1 MITSRRGPERPG
13 FCKHEANKKQ
23 TNKSIFH
30 LEHRC
35 GGGGGTEDP
44 LLCRKETERSL
55 FSQEATKIIWRVDEE
70 EKDIECFQNPRLSLD
85 WSLGTQNGG
94 REGGWEVK

>member
-1 MITSRRGPERPG
+1 MRRGW
-13 FCKHEANKKQ
+13 
-23 TNKSIFH
+23 
-30 LEHRC
+30 
-35 GGGGGTEDP
+35 GTEDP

-85 WSLGTQNGG
+85 LSLGTQNGG